1 MGSFILFFQ
10 EFYHEHIPLI
20 NRENNAHLKE
30 QSNHSHSLASRVK
43 SIVHQAYW
51 DVLES
56 ELNAEPPEYDH
67 AIKLFEEIREAS

>member
-1 MGSFILFFQ
+1 MFILKNNP
-10 EFYHEHIPLI
+10 YH
-20 NRENNAHLKE
+20 
-30 QSNHSHSLASRVK
+30 SSSLASRVK
-43 SIVHQAYW
+43 RIVHQAYW